1 MTAGITNVRIDLSRV
16 PKFRAVL
23 ARAVDRGVGRAAIV
37 FEAAAKTA
45 IRNTGGAGVGGG
57 KVWNK
62 PSHPGGFPASQ
73 SGRLRNSITSERASW
88 AVYRVGT
95 NVAYG
100 KHLEFGAHPRAKRG
114 KYLTVPMNYE
124 ASRLLKRAG
133 SVRNIPGLKIIA
145 RTRRG
150 WLLGF
155 KAGTSRVVR
164 GKTSKVRNTKA
175 LFALVPDVTILP
187 RPWLLPTK
195 VSKANQAAALA
206 EFRKTVDAGIKSA
219 IAGVGGVSV

>member
-1 MTAGITNVRIDLSRV
+1 MTTGVANVRIDLSRV

-23 ARAVDRGVGRAAIV
+23 ARAVDRGVGRAAKV
-37 FEAAAKTA
+37 FERAAKVG
-45 IRNTGGAGVGGG
+45 IQRTGGRGVGGG

-62 PSHPGGFPASQ
+62 PSQPGQFPASQ
-73 SGRLRNSITSERASW
+73 SGNLRNKITSEPASW

-95 NVAYG
+95 NVTYG
-100 KHLEFGAHPRAKRG
+100 KHLEFGAHPRAKKG

-124 ASRLLKRAG
+124 ASRLLKTAG

-195 VSKANQAAALA
+195 GSKANQAAART
-206 EFRKTVDAGIKSA
+206 EFRKTVDAGIKAA
-219 IAGVGGVSV
+219 IAGVGGAA